1 MLAFLRLMS
10 LQGERCRE
18 PWGVGDDCVEAA
30 SPVGA
35 LAGVAAVTFC
45 RPHTAIVAAIMELL
59 INLAVL

>member
-18 PWGVGDDCVEAA
+18 PWGVGNDCGEAA

-35 LAGVAAVTFC
+35 LAGVAAAG
-45 RPHTAIVAAIMELL
+45 HTQLL
-59 INLAVL
+59 LLLTWSS